1 MRDEGSD
8 GRLEELAGAEPGS
21 EVVWPGVG
29 GDAGVAEAEAVLA
42 GGVEAEGGGAVG
54 FAPGGVGGGEKK
66 THSGIRRRGLEFSAW
81 FCCLERFSTACH
93 SKESL

>member
-1 MRDEGSD
+1 
-8 GRLEELAGAEPGS
+8 LEELAGAEPGS

-54 FAPGGVGGGEKK
+54 FASGGVGGGEKK